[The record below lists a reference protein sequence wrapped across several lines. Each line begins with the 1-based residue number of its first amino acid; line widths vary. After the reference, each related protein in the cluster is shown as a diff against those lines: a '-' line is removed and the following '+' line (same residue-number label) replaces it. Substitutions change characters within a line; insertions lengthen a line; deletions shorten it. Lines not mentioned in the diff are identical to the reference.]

1 MGRGSSTSPWTAR
14 ERGPTPRRWS
24 SHERQA
30 LSPLR
35 LDGRDTVEQLS
46 GVWGRPVHVDAA
58 GGASPCSRPVPNPGA
73 SGPGRRAFGGSLF
86 AAIERRRHA
95 VSIRRMDN
103 LRSPRRP
110 CGRRVP
116 LHQLAHT
123 GRHAGDAERC
133 GVGPGR
139 DAHLRGAGSAGVGA
153 MDVGSADRSGRSRA
167 SRRPADEPRRCI
179 QRQPRLGRGDVERRA
194 SAGRQHPALPDAGR
208 PPDPR
213 RCGRSGDVVLRRPGR
228 DVDRAG
234 RDVHLRGGRARDD
247 RLDRVRRQRLYRA
260 VHRRPCVGEPVNAR
274 RLPDHAC
281 STTGRGPDLWVATG
295 WLAALSPLPVTER
308 ARPVRRE
315 ASAAAGRRVPHL
327 VRGRWRC
334 LRAGPLSWRSRC
346 LPDHDGPGGR
356 SAGARTRRPDVR
368 GHDRGDG
375 HGRRRPDPLAGRR
388 ALVRPG
394 GRAAPAHV
402 AAGRASSR
410 RSAAVERVVAPSLG
424 VGVVKVAVVG
434 AGRVGTAVA
443 VLLTRAGHQVAAVSG
458 RGATTERAARW
469 LPGVPVL
476 PLGET
481 AALGD
486 LVLLGVP
493 DDVLGPVVAEL
504 AKAGTIHAGCWV
516 THLSGATG
524 LGVLLPLREL
534 GGRRLAAHPLQT
546 FPDVEG
552 AIRTL
557 PGCRIAVTADDEEG
571 FALGEWLA
579 TELGATPFR
588 LRDDLR
594 PLYHA
599 AAVFASNYLVATTAV
614 AERLFAVA
622 GVPDPGDAMRPLQ
635 VATLDNVERLG
646 TWGAL
651 TGPAA
656 RGDVTTIAR
665 NLEAL
670 AEHAPDTVSA
680 YIAMCRVTL
689 DLAVTAGRLSEADRA
704 AVATVLDR
712 WVGVR

>member
-1 MGRGSSTSPWTAR
+1 M
-14 ERGPTPRRWS
+14 
-24 SHERQA
+24 
-30 LSPLR
+30 
-35 LDGRDTVEQLS
+35 
-46 GVWGRPVHVDAA
+46 
-58 GGASPCSRPVPNPGA
+58 
-73 SGPGRRAFGGSLF
+73 
-86 AAIERRRHA
+86 
-95 VSIRRMDN
+95 
-103 LRSPRRP
+103 
-110 CGRRVP
+110 
-116 LHQLAHT
+116 
-123 GRHAGDAERC
+123 
-133 GVGPGR
+133 
-139 DAHLRGAGSAGVGA
+139 
-153 MDVGSADRSGRSRA
+153 
-167 SRRPADEPRRCI
+167 
-179 QRQPRLGRGDVERRA
+179 
-194 SAGRQHPALPDAGR
+194 
-208 PPDPR
+208 
-213 RCGRSGDVVLRRPGR
+213 
-228 DVDRAG
+228 
-234 RDVHLRGGRARDD
+234 
-247 RLDRVRRQRLYRA
+247 
-260 VHRRPCVGEPVNAR
+260 
-274 RLPDHAC
+274 
-281 STTGRGPDLWVATG
+281 
-295 WLAALSPLPVTER
+295 
-308 ARPVRRE
+308 
-315 ASAAAGRRVPHL
+315 
-327 VRGRWRC
+327 
-334 LRAGPLSWRSRC
+334 
-346 LPDHDGPGGR
+346 
-356 SAGARTRRPDVR
+356 
-368 GHDRGDG
+368 
-375 HGRRRPDPLAGRR
+375 
-388 ALVRPG
+388 
-394 GRAAPAHV
+394 
-402 AAGRASSR
+402 
-410 RSAAVERVVAPSLG
+410 
-424 VGVVKVAVVG
+424 VG

-458 RGATTERAARW
+458 RGATTERAATW

-534 GGRRLAAHPLQT
+534 GARRLAAHPLQT

-579 TELGATPFR
+579 TELGATPF
-588 LRDDLR
+588 
-594 PLYHA
+594 
-599 AAVFASNYLVATTAV
+599 LVATTAV

-622 GVPDPGDAMRPLQ
+622 GVPDPAEAMRPLQ